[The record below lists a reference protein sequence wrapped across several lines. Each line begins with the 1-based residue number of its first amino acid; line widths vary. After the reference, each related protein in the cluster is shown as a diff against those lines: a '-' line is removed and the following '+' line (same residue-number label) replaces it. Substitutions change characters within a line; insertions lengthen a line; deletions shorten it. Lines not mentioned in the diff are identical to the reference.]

1 MSEDDVEIEG
11 ADGGNNKGSSEKELE
26 QTDDDDEISKDVAAE
41 E

>member
-1 MSEDDVEIEG
+1 MSGDDVEIEG
-11 ADGGNNKGSSEKELE
+11 ADGNNKGSSEKELE